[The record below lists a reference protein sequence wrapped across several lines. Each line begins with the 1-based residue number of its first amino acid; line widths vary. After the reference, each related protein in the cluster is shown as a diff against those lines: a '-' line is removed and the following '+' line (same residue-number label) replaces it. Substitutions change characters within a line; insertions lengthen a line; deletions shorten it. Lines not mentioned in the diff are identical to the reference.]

1 MKLILKKILKSFV
14 ESKAV
19 DKKIA
24 LDRAVRTE
32 VRSRSLVLKNDVLTP
47 YCELSFN

>member
-1 MKLILKKILKSFV
+1 MRRAVRNFV

-32 VRSRSLVLKNDVLTP
+32 VRSRSLVLKNGVLTP

>member
-1 MKLILKKILKSFV
+1 MKRVIRDFV

-19 DKKIA
+19 EKKIA

-32 VRSRSLVLKNDVLTP
+32 VRSRSLVLKNGVLTP
-47 YCELSFN
+47 YCKLSFN